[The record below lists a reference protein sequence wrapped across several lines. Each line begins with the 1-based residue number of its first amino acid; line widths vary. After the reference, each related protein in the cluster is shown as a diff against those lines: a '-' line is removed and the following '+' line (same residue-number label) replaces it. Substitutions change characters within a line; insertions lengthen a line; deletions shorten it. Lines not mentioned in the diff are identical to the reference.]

1 MKIGAHLCVIIRFEK
16 FGSACLHAYFCV
28 YLHSKLYKFDNMKKS
43 YVFLAEGFEEIETIS
58 VVDIL
63 RRAGMPVETVS
74 VTSEKIVTGAHG
86 VPVVADSCISDEA
99 LYADAEWLV
108 LPGGMP
114 GMTNLAACT
123 TLCNALKAHAEAGK
137 NTAAICASPSVL
149 GKLGL
154 LAGRKATC
162 YPGFEANLTGASV
175 TGERCT
181 VDGNI
186 TTANGPSS
194 ATAFALALVEQSMGE
209 KVAQEVAAGMLL

>member
-1 MKIGAHLCVIIRFEK
+1 M
-16 FGSACLHAYFCV
+16 
-28 YLHSKLYKFDNMKKS
+28 
-43 YVFLAEGFEEIETIS
+43 
-58 VVDIL
+58 
-63 RRAGMPVETVS
+63 
-74 VTSEKIVTGAHG
+74 
-86 VPVVADSCISDEA
+86 
-99 LYADAEWLV
+99 
-108 LPGGMP
+108 
-114 GMTNLAACT
+114 
-123 TLCNALKAHAEAGK
+123 
-137 NTAAICASPSVL
+137 
-149 GKLGL
+149 

>member
-1 MKIGAHLCVIIRFEK
+1 
-16 FGSACLHAYFCV
+16 
-28 YLHSKLYKFDNMKKS
+28 MKKS
-43 YVFLAEGFEEIETIS
+43 YVFLAEGFEEMEALA

-74 VTSEKIVTGAHG
+74 VTHDKNVTGSHG
-86 VPVVADSCISDEA
+86 ITVVADSMIGEVAS
-99 LYADAEWLV
+99 YADAEWLV

-114 GMTNLAACT
+114 GMTNLAACD
-123 TLCNALKAHAEAGK
+123 TLCHLLKVHAEEGK
-137 NTAAICASPSVL
+137 PTAAICASPSVL

-162 YPGFEANLTGASV
+162 YPGFEANLLGAAV

-194 ATAFALALVEQSMGE
+194 AMAFALALVEQSVGK